1 MLNPDSFAYHRHSR
15 AYSGAGRTRTKNSR
29 ADGPIIDQD
38 GRELPPEL
46 LRQARFKNAAFDAGE
61 TRFQDGPFQG
71 ASFQGASFQT
81 FGDAAFGSAPL
92 SREQRLARL
101 DALARLLDSAFVIP
115 GTNVRYGLDGLIG
128 LVPVVG
134 DVITTAIS
142 LWIVREARELGAPWH
157 VTARMVGNV
166 ALDGTIGLVPVLGD
180 AFDVMFRAN
189 MRNLRLLRRWI
200 ERQR

>member
-1 MLNPDSFAYHRHSR
+1 MLNPDSFAHHRRHSG
-15 AYSGAGRTRTKNSR
+15 AYSGAGRARAKNSR

-46 LRQARFKNAAFDAGE
+46 LRQARFKDTEFDARE
-61 TRFQDGPFQG
+61 ARFHDAPFQG
-71 ASFQGASFQT
+71 ATFET
-81 FGDAAFGSAPL
+81 FGDTAFSSAPL

-101 DALARLLDSAFVIP
+101 DALARLLDTAFAIP
-115 GTNVRYGLDGLIG
+115 GTNIRYGLDGLIG
-128 LVPVVG
+128 LVPVLG
-134 DVITTAIS
+134 DVITTALS

-166 ALDGTIGLVPVLGD
+166 ALDGAIGLVPVLGD
-180 AFDVMFRAN
+180 AFDVVFRAN
-189 MRNLRLLRRWI
+189 VRNLRLLRRWI

>member
-1 MLNPDSFAYHRHSR
+1 MLNPDAFAQYRQRSR
-15 AYSGAGRTRTKNSR
+15 AYSRAGGAR

-38 GRELPPEL
+38 GRELPPEV
-46 LRQARFKNAAFDAGE
+46 LRQARFKDSGFDARE
-61 TRFQDGPFQG
+61 ARFQDAP
-71 ASFQGASFQT
+71 FQGASFQT
-81 FGDAAFGSAPL
+81 FGDAAFGGEPL
-92 SREQRLARL
+92 SHQQRLARL
-101 DALARLLDSAFVIP
+101 DALARLLDTAFVIP

-189 MRNLRLLRRWI
+189 MRNVRLLRRWI